1 VGLDDEKRLAA
12 EAAAELV
19 EAGMAVGLGT
29 GSTVAHFL
37 PALSA
42 RRLDIRCIATSL
54 ETETAARVLGLPVEP
69 FETLDRLDLAV
80 DGADQVAGDGW
91 LVKGGGAAQTREK
104 IAAAA
109 AERFVVIVSS
119 DKIVERLRPPV
130 PLELAAFGLQATL
143 RALGDATLRD
153 SPPTLDGGLVAD
165 YTGDIGNPAQ
175 LAAHLDAM
183 PGVVSHGLFPPS
195 LVSLVLVGRSH
206 QVERR
211 EV

>member
-1 VGLDDEKRLAA
+1 
-12 EAAAELV
+12 
-19 EAGMAVGLGT
+19 MAVGLGT

-37 PALSA
+37 PALSG
-42 RRLDIRCIATSL
+42 RSLDIRCVATSL
-54 ETETAARVLGLPVEP
+54 ETETAARQLGLPVEP
-69 FETLDRLDLAV
+69 FDTLDRLDIAV
-80 DGADQVAGDGW
+80 DGADQVTGDGW

-104 IAAAA
+104 IASAA

-119 DKIVERLRPPV
+119 NKIVERLTPPV
-130 PLELAAFGLQATL
+130 PLELAAFGLRATL

-165 YTGDIGNPAQ
+165 YMGVIDDPDQ

-195 LVSLVLVGRSH
+195 LVSLVLVGRGQ
-206 QVERR
+206 QVEHRIV
-211 EV
+211 E